1 MGMTNSYE
9 VAMQEGAN
17 LIRIGTK
24 IFGQREGSQT

>member
-1 MGMTNSYE
+1 MTNSYE

-24 IFGQREGSQT
+24 IFGQRE